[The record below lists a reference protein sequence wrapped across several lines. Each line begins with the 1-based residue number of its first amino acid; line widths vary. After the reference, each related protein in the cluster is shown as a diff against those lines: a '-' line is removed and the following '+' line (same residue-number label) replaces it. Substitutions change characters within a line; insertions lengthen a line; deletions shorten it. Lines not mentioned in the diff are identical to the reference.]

1 MNRFPRLTPTR
12 AIARATGTLAV
23 CGFVGLLGAAPPAWA
38 VDPFFT
44 VTFGPDQ
51 STEAT
56 GVRGSATFSFAG
68 AGSDVDMTITLSNL
82 TGTTPPPLA
91 SQPTASEFV
100 ALAFQLPGNIRTV
113 DIGSGANADLGYSPA
128 SGSLFD
134 IAVAN
139 AALPPFDSTAPRPP
153 LTPYSLCIT
162 AGNGDGCT
170 GGGNP
175 GNGLDNAS
183 LDVPAGTF
191 RLSSTDLSGALAFRQ
206 AFFEFY
212 RPQIP
217 PTGDPDDPSKP
228 AYIGPIA
235 ARFKA
240 IEPGGRSDKILA
252 GTIGGGESP
261 GAEVPGPVPLL
272 GAAAAFGYSRKLRR
286 RIGTSTPTP

>member
-1 MNRFPRLTPTR
+1 MNPSPRRTPTR
-12 AIARATGTLAV
+12 AVARATGAMASA
-23 CGFVGLLGAAPPAWA
+23 GMVGLLSAATPAWA

-56 GVRGSATFSFAG
+56 GVRGSATFSFAD
-68 AGSDVDMTITLSNL
+68 AGSDVAMTITLSNL

-100 ALAFQLPGNIRTV
+100 ALAFQLPSNISTV
-113 DIGSGANADLGYSPA
+113 DLGAGANADLGYTPS

-139 AALPPFDSTAPRPP
+139 ASLPPFDSTAPRPP

-175 GNGLDNAS
+175 GNGLNNGT
-183 LDVPAGTF
+183 LDYSAGTF
-191 RLSSTDLSGALAFRQ
+191 TLTSNGPALSGALAFRQ
-206 AFFEFY
+206 AFFDFY
-212 RPQIP
+212 RPLIP
-217 PTGDPDDPSKP
+217 PTGDP

-240 IEPGGRSDKILA
+240 IEPGGRSDKLLA
-252 GTIGGGESP
+252 GTIGGGGAP
-261 GAEVPGPVPLL
+261 GDAVPGPVPIL
-272 GAAAAFGYSRKLRR
+272 GAAAAFGTSRRLRR
-286 RIGTSTPTP
+286 RIGAHTPTP

>member
-1 MNRFPRLTPTR
+1 MNPSPRRTPTR
-12 AIARATGTLAV
+12 ALARATGAMAAA
-23 CGFVGLLGAAPPAWA
+23 GMVGLLSAATPAWA

-56 GVRGSATFSFAG
+56 GVRAAATFSFVD
-68 AGSDVDMTITLSNL
+68 AGSFVDMTVTLSNL
-82 TGTTPPPLA
+82 TGTTPPPLI

-100 ALAFQLPGNIRTV
+100 ALAFQLPSNISTV
-113 DIGSGANADLGYSPA
+113 DLGAGANADLGYTPSN
-128 SGSLFD
+128 GSLFD

-175 GNGLDNAS
+175 GNGLNNATLAS
-183 LDVPAGTF
+183 AAGTF
-191 RLSSTDLSGALAFRQ
+191 RLSAADVSGALAFRQ
-206 AFFEFY
+206 AFFNFY
-212 RPQIP
+212 QPLIP
-217 PTGDPDDPSKP
+217 PTGDP

-240 IEPGGRSDKILA
+240 IQPGGRSDKLLA
-252 GTIGGGESP
+252 GTIGGGGQAP
-261 GAEVPGPVPLL
+261 GDEVPGPVPLL
-272 GAAAAFGYSRKLRR
+272 GAAAAFGTSRKLRR
-286 RIGTSTPTP
+286 RIGAHTPTP

>member
-1 MNRFPRLTPTR
+1 MNPDPRCIPAR
-12 AIARATGTLAV
+12 AVARATGALAAA
-23 CGFVGLLGAAPPAWA
+23 GMVGLLSAATPAWA

-56 GVRGSATFSFAG
+56 GVRAAATFSFVD
-68 AGSDVDMTITLSNL
+68 AGSFVDMTITLSNL
-82 TGTTPPPLA
+82 TGTTPPPLG

-100 ALAFQLPGNIRTV
+100 ALAFQLPSNISTV
-113 DIGSGANADLGYSPA
+113 DLGAGANADLGYTPS

-139 AALPPFDSTAPRPP
+139 ADFSPFDSTAPRPP
-153 LTPYSLCIT
+153 LDPYSLCIT
-162 AGNGDGCT
+162 AGNDNGCT

-175 GNGLDNAS
+175 GDGLNNATLGYS
-183 LDVPAGTF
+183 AGTF
-191 RLSSTDLSGALAFRQ
+191 RLSAADVSGALAFRQ
-206 AFFEFY
+206 AFFNFY
-212 RPQIP
+212 QPLIP
-217 PTGDPDDPSKP
+217 PTGDP

-240 IEPGGRSDKILA
+240 IEPGGRSDKLLA
-252 GTIGGGESP
+252 GTIGGGQAP
-261 GAEVPGPVPLL
+261 GDEVPGPVPLL

-286 RIGTSTPTP
+286 RIGAHTPTR